1 MSKLNERRNQGNIAM
16 KYFAFLAYVAVHL
29 NVLTSETIFQTTKT
43 LTFSIFV
50 MLSLVD
56 EG

>member
-1 MSKLNERRNQGNIAM
+1 M

-29 NVLTSETIFQTTKT
+29 NVLTSERTFQTTKT

>member
-1 MSKLNERRNQGNIAM
+1 M
-16 KYFAFLAYVAVHL
+16 KYFAFLAYGAVHL
-29 NVLTSETIFQTTKT
+29 NVLTSERIFQTTKT